1 LLLRSGKVRFT
12 IPRCR
17 VEDGLEKLTAPV
29 IVAAK
34 NPMKIG
40 IPKEVIPNER
50 RVALTPDAATALV
63 KAGNEVLVEA
73 GAGEGAFFAD
83 GDYQRVGA
91 KTVPTTAVFGEA
103 DIVVK
108 FHKPLDNPRLGKHEV
123 DALREGAA
131 LIAFLYPAANPE
143 LVKRLVKR
151 HITAFSMDLIPR
163 ITRAQGMDALS
174 SQANVAGYK
183 AVLIAAEVMPKFL
196 PMMTTAAGTIR
207 PAKVLVLGAG
217 VAGLQA
223 IATAHR
229 LGAVVWGYDVRPV
242 VKEQVESLGAKFL
255 EFDLGVTDAQ
265 DKGGYAKEL
274 SEEAKRKQ
282 QQMLAE
288 KTKEFDVVITTAL
301 IPGKPAPRLITK
313 ETVAGM
319 KPGSVIV
326 DIAAETGGN
335 CELTEPDKEVVKN
348 GVTIIG
354 PTNLPS
360 TVPMHASQLY
370 ARNVVELL
378 KLLVKDGKSATAGKL
393 NLDFND
399 EIIKGACITHD
410 GKDMRAAA
418 SAK

>member
-1 LLLRSGKVRFT
+1 
-12 IPRCR
+12 
-17 VEDGLEKLTAPV
+17 
-29 IVAAK
+29 
-34 NPMKIG
+34 MKIG
-40 IPKEVIPNER
+40 IPKEITPNER
-50 RVALTPDAATALV
+50 RVALTPEVVAKLAKT
-63 KAGNEVLVEA
+63 GNEVLVED

-83 GDYQRVGA
+83 DDYQRAGA
-91 KTVPTTAVFGEA
+91 KTVSAAEVFGNA

-123 DALREGAA
+123 EALREGAA
-131 LIAFLYPAANPE
+131 LIAFLYPATNPD
-143 LVKRLVKR
+143 LVKRLMAR
-151 HITAFSMDLIPR
+151 RITAFSMDLVPR
-163 ITRAQGMDALS
+163 ITRAQSMDALS

-183 AVLIAAEVMPKFL
+183 AVLVAAEVMPKFL

-255 EFDLGVTDAQ
+255 EFDLGVKDTQ

-274 SEEAKRKQ
+274 SGEAKRKQ
-282 QQMLAE
+282 QEMLAE

-313 ETVAGM
+313 ETVTGM

-326 DIAAETGGN
+326 DLAAGTGGN
-335 CELTEPDKEVVKN
+335 CELTEPDKTVVKH

-354 PTNLPS
+354 PTDLPS
-360 TVPMHASQLY
+360 TMPMHASQLY

-378 KLLVKDGKSATAGKL
+378 RLIIKDGKL
-393 NLDFND
+393 NLDFSD
-399 EIIKGACITHD
+399 EIIKGTCITH
-410 GKDMRAAA
+410 GGQNLRG
-418 SAK
+418 

>member
-1 LLLRSGKVRFT
+1 
-12 IPRCR
+12 
-17 VEDGLEKLTAPV
+17 
-29 IVAAK
+29 
-34 NPMKIG
+34 MKIG
-40 IPKEVIPNER
+40 IPREIAPNER
-50 RVALTPDAATALV
+50 RVAVVPDVVATLRKLGLDV
-63 KAGNEVLVEA
+63 SVETGA
-73 GAGEGAFFAD
+73 GAGAFFAD
-83 GDYQRVGA
+83 EDYTKAGA
-91 KTVPTTAVFGEA
+91 TIAADAAQLYSGA
-103 DIVVK
+103 DIVLK
-108 FHKPLDNPRLGKHEV
+108 IHRPQENKTLGKHEADMMRAGTV
-123 DALREGAA
+123 
-131 LIAFLYPAANPE
+131 LISFLYAASNPD
-143 LVKRLVKR
+143 LVKRLSERK
-151 HITAFSMDLIPR
+151 ITCLSMDAVPR
-163 ITRAQGMDALS
+163 ISRAQSMDALS

-183 AVLIAAEVMPKFL
+183 AVLIAAAALGKYL

-207 PAKVLVLGAG
+207 PSKVLVLGAG

-223 IATAHR
+223 IATARR

-255 EFDLGVTDAQ
+255 EFDLGVKDAQ

-326 DIAAETGGN
+326 DLAAETGGN
-335 CELTEPDKEVVKN
+335 CELTEPDKEVVKH

-360 TVPMHASQLY
+360 TMPVHASQLY
-370 ARNVVELL
+370 ARNVIELL
-378 KLLVKDGKSATAGKL
+378 KLIVKDGKL
-393 NLDFND
+393 NLDLND
-399 EIIKGACITHD
+399 EVIKGACVTHD
-410 GKDMRAAA
+410 GSKQ
-418 SAK
+418 

>member
-1 LLLRSGKVRFT
+1 MSRKRLA
-12 IPRCR
+12 
-17 VEDGLEKLTAPV
+17 APA
-29 IVAAK
+29 IVTAK
-34 NPMKIG
+34 NSMKIG
-40 IPKEVIPNER
+40 IPKEVVPDER
-50 RVALTPDAATALV
+50 RVALTPDAVTRLV
-63 KAGNEVLVEA
+63 KTGNEVLVEA
-73 GAGEGAFFAD
+73 GAGDKAFLAD
-83 GDYQRVGA
+83 GDYQSAGA
-91 KTVPTTAVFGEA
+91 KIVSPAAVFGES
-103 DIVVK
+103 DLVVK

-131 LIAFLYPAANPE
+131 LIAFLYPATDPE
-143 LVKRLVKR
+143 LVKRLVAR
-151 HITAFSMDLIPR
+151 RITAFSMDLIPR
-163 ITRAQGMDALS
+163 ITRAQSMDALS

-183 AVLIAAEVMPKFL
+183 AVLVAAEVMPKFL

-223 IATAHR
+223 IATARR
-229 LGAVVWGYDVRPV
+229 LGAVVWGYDVRPI

-255 EFDLGVTDAQ
+255 EFDLGVKDAQ
-265 DKGGYAKEL
+265 DTGGYAKEL

-282 QQMLAE
+282 QLMLSE

-326 DIAAETGGN
+326 DLAAETGGN

-360 TVPMHASQLY
+360 TVPVHASQLY
-370 ARNVVELL
+370 ARNVVELI
-378 KLLVKDGKSATAGKL
+378 KLIVKDGKL

-399 EIIKGACITHD
+399 DIIKGACVTHD
-410 GKDMRAAA
+410 GQDCRVTQ
-418 SAK
+418 